1 MSGHNISGDMYARC
15 FWKTSRRKLNSSISG
30 WWPSR
35 RPPIRSSCGCPSCRS
50 PTPRLTRWFAFSAA
64 SWFLFHHFVLL
75 SHLKLSL
82 SAFCSF
88 PGASARRGDLGKK
101 SFQFLH
107 KKSRRCSALILH
119 SFLQVFN
126 PLFKN
131 KNLLL
136 QHPLSWSCF
145 PFSPIL
151 VMFIGFDITDA
162 DELFHIVHFG
172 SLFLTHHS
180 SSVLRLTMV
189 REEGGNWTT
198 IFEEEK
204 MSNNA
209 IWYRWRCRGSSSRQ
223 QLNKWKL
230 PWRIQFRWN
239 LYFFSLTLCK
249 TLAGSGQ
256 CGDLQAVLGSVLW
269 QLGSPE
275 QRKPPDAP
283 PSTG

>member
-1 MSGHNISGDMYARC
+1 MVAEQTAAYQKQLWMSQLQITNPQAYQVIRLFCSLLIS
-15 FWKTSRRKLNSSISG
+15 FSSF
-30 WWPSR
+30 
-35 RPPIRSSCGCPSCRS
+35 RP
-50 PTPRLTRWFAFSAA
+50 
-64 SWFLFHHFVLL
+64 L

-136 QHPLSWSCF
+136 RHPLSWSCF

-189 REEGGNWTT
+189 REEGGT
-198 IFEEEK
+198 
-204 MSNNA
+204 
-209 IWYRWRCRGSSSRQ
+209 
-223 QLNKWKL
+223 
-230 PWRIQFRWN
+230 
-239 LYFFSLTLCK
+239 
-249 TLAGSGQ
+249 
-256 CGDLQAVLGSVLW
+256 
-269 QLGSPE
+269 
-275 QRKPPDAP
+275 
-283 PSTG
+283 

>member
-1 MSGHNISGDMYARC
+1 MVAEQTAAYQKQLWMSQLQITNPQAYQVIRLFCSLLIS
-15 FWKTSRRKLNSSISG
+15 FSSF
-30 WWPSR
+30 
-35 RPPIRSSCGCPSCRS
+35 RP
-50 PTPRLTRWFAFSAA
+50 
-64 SWFLFHHFVLL
+64 L

-151 VMFIGFDITDA
+151 VKFIGFDITDA
-162 DELFHIVHFG
+162 DELFHIVHWISFPHPPQLICSKTHNG
-172 SLFLTHHS
+172 EGRRGHLNHNFL
-180 SSVLRLTMV
+180 RKKCPIM
-189 REEGGNWTT
+189 
-198 IFEEEK
+198 
-204 MSNNA
+204 
-209 IWYRWRCRGSSSRQ
+209 
-223 QLNKWKL
+223 
-230 PWRIQFRWN
+230 QF
-239 LYFFSLTLCK
+239 
-249 TLAGSGQ
+249 
-256 CGDLQAVLGSVLW
+256 V
-269 QLGSPE
+269 
-275 QRKPPDAP
+275 
-283 PSTG
+283 